1 MDARPQVQATDG
13 RFAAIRRL
21 SLFVG
26 VPDETLA
33 ELAARTRWQTYAANT
48 VVVDVGDA
56 TNDVYI
62 ITEGSLRVILRP
74 VFGYKSILD
83 DMRLGD
89 YFGEIAAIDGANR
102 SANVTALTQTRL
114 CVIPGAAF
122 MELVLGSPQVAHRLM
137 VELSTRLR
145 NKDERLIEFGALTV
159 RQRLIAELL
168 RLART
173 RGGGEQVISPLP
185 PQHILAA
192 RVATRRETVSRE
204 MAEMIRAKTISVLKG
219 GIILHRPDLLKAE
232 IEARLQGSIEARRT
246 GPFATRSFDTS
257 ETASTGTNKS
267 VPRELEKVDISLPL
281 LLANYSRV
289 IRFPNF
295 YWMLKLVARLRFWR
309 RLPIIY

>member
-1 MDARPQVQATDG
+1 MSTTAIYSSDRGNSSLDTRATASAPQSTDG

-62 ITEGSLRVILRP
+62 ITEGSLRVILRT

-83 DMRLGD
+83 DMRVGD

-145 NKDERLIEFGALTV
+145 NKDGRLIEFGALTV

-173 RGGGEQVISPLP
+173 RGGGEQVISPPP

-232 IEARLQGSIEARRT
+232 IEARLQGPMENAK
-246 GPFATRSFDTS
+246 A
-257 ETASTGTNKS
+257 K
-267 VPRELEKVDISLPL
+267 
-281 LLANYSRV
+281 
-289 IRFPNF
+289 
-295 YWMLKLVARLRFWR
+295 
-309 RLPIIY
+309 